1 MEQDISVKKSTIWK
15 GVAVVAILLVAFVI
29 YNGFRESPTGSV
41 VKSVDGLT
49 EVKTTLQGFQYNPD
63 TITVKKGTTVRLTI
77 ENKDN
82 VNHGLHLM
90 QFGIMDS
97 IPALSTKTVEFT
109 AIETPI
115 NGQATPTC
123 SQEHGETL
131 TINVI

>member
-1 MEQDISVKKSTIWK
+1 MEQDISIKKSTIWK
-15 GVAVVAILLVAFVI
+15 VVTIVAILLVAFFI
-29 YNGFRESPTGSV
+29 FNGFRESPTGNV

-82 VNHGLHLM
+82 VNHGLHLP
-90 QFGIMDS
+90 QFGIIDS
-97 IPALSTKTVEFT
+97 VAALSTKTVEFT
-109 AIETPI
+109 AIETPT
-115 NGQATPTC
+115 NGQAMPTC
-123 SQEHGETL
+123 AQEHGETL

>member
-1 MEQDISVKKSTIWK
+1 MGQNVSIKKSTMWK
-15 GVAVVAILLVAFVI
+15 GVTVVAILLVAFFI
-29 YNGFRESPTGSV
+29 FKGGESPAGNV
-41 VKSVDGLT
+41 VKSVDGIT

-82 VNHGLHLM
+82 VNHGLHLP

-109 AIETPI
+109 AVETPT
-115 NGQATPTC
+115 NGQAMPTC
-123 SQEHGETL
+123 AQEHGETL
-131 TINVI
+131 TIKVV

>member
-1 MEQDISVKKSTIWK
+1 MEQDVSIKKSTIWK
-15 GVAVVAILLVAFVI
+15 GAAVIAILLVAFFI
-29 YNGFRESPTGSV
+29 FKGGGESPTGNV
-41 VKSVDGLT
+41 MKSVGGVT

-90 QFGIMDS
+90 QFGVVDS

-109 AIETPI
+109 AIETPT
-115 NGQATPTC
+115 NGQAMPTC

-131 TINVI
+131 TINAV